1 MDSRDGV
8 EMLRTPTGV
17 LPNWIAGRLLLV
29 LRFRLQYAHGWG
41 QDLSGLLFTPRG
53 GDSCTGLSTRGTG
66 KEGSA
71 CTGEMIIHVG
81 CALGAAGW

>member
-29 LRFRLQYAHGWG
+29 LRFRLQYAHGRGSGFVGITLHAAWG
-41 QDLSGLLFTPRG
+41 GQLHRAVDTGYWEG
-53 GDSCTGLSTRGTG
+53 GVSVHTG
-66 KEGSA
+66 K
-71 CTGEMIIHVG
+71 
-81 CALGAAGW
+81 